1 MRTVIKGLN
10 YTEVVTHRKGDFL
23 ETVQHWS
30 LRKPR
35 ELGECGVWRDGRKVK
50 GFEEMREG

>member
-10 YTEVVTHRKGDFL
+10 YTEVVTHRKVDFL

-30 LRKPR
+30 LRKLR
-35 ELGECGVWRDGRKVK
+35 EPCECGVWRDGVKVK

>member
-1 MRTVIKGLN
+1 LRTVIKGLN